1 MFFNKIFDLLV
12 STVSFV
18 RLFGGKHVHVALH
31 KYSKTPSYKLYKDPF
46 FPQKYMYMYLQGP
59 FISMFM
65 VPIMNMYLSSIL
77 VEYNNTIL
85 LTSLGDT

>member
-1 MFFNKIFDLLV
+1 
-12 STVSFV
+12 
-18 RLFGGKHVHVALH
+18 
-31 KYSKTPSYKLYKDPF
+31 
-46 FPQKYMYMYLQGP
+46 MYLQGP

>member
-1 MFFNKIFDLLV
+1 
-12 STVSFV
+12 
-18 RLFGGKHVHVALH
+18 
-31 KYSKTPSYKLYKDPF
+31 
-46 FPQKYMYMYLQGP
+46 MYLQGP

-65 VPIMNMYLSSIL
+65 VSIMNMYLSSIL

>member
-12 STVSFV
+12 SIFCKIIWRNTCTCGIAEIFQNPIIQIVQRS
-18 RLFGGKHVHVALH
+18 
-31 KYSKTPSYKLYKDPF
+31 F